1 MKFQRLC
8 QNVLHQG
15 LYRAD
20 VTNDQ
25 TQEQKFYYGI
35 IIIYYGISFI
45 IIIIIIISIIII
57 IIIIIIMT
65 RPSKNGMKITKRLL
79 DIKNI
84 VLRLV

>member
-15 LYRAD
+15 LYRGD

-45 IIIIIIISIIII
+45 IIIIIII
-57 IIIIIIMT
+57 IIIMT
-65 RPSKNGMKITKRLL
+65 HPSKNGMKITKRLL